1 MLKPS
6 FDHTKLLTSKIKPK
20 GRLIGG
26 SLDNVQKHKNK
37 RERIFYKTMLMVVT
51 TQTSMP
57 QKYTLKMNYKFY
69 KTKQIDIK
77 INAHNK
83 TNGTY
88 KKTTRHTSM
97 QDTIACTMF
106 VWLQSQN

>member
-57 QKYTLKMNYKFY
+57 
-69 KTKQIDIK
+69 
-77 INAHNK
+77 
-83 TNGTY
+83 
-88 KKTTRHTSM
+88 
-97 QDTIACTMF
+97 
-106 VWLQSQN
+106 